1 MDAVVTTEKTS
12 VRNVIRYS
20 GAFIAFMIG
29 SGFATGQEIM
39 QFFTGYGLYSV
50 GGILISM
57 FLFAYSG
64 AILMRFGF
72 ETKNE
77 NINAFKFYCGKIFG
91 SFLEWFI
98 PIFLFMVVVVM
109 ISGAGATM
117 NQYFGTPQIVG
128 TVIMA
133 ALVLITNLFGLQ
145 KIVDII
151 GHLGP
156 ITILF
161 TLGIALVA
169 LAKNPGGLSGVSDAM
184 ARVGELPKATGSTS
198 TWWLAGILY
207 VAYNVTGSIPFLT
220 EMGKSANN
228 RKEAV
233 LGAFIGGIALMTS
246 ALLLNLALLSH
257 IEAIAGLEIPNLYLS
272 DLISPAVSFIFS
284 IILILEIFS
293 TASPMM
299 WVTTRKFG
307 GEEGSKKSRVVLA
320 GLTILALIGGQLPFG
335 QLVGTVYPY
344 TGYLGIAVLA
354 LIAMKT
360 FIDSRKPKAA

>member
-1 MDAVVTTEKTS
+1 
-12 VRNVIRYS
+12 
-20 GAFIAFMIG
+20 
-29 SGFATGQEIM
+29 
-39 QFFTGYGLYSV
+39 
-50 GGILISM
+50 
-57 FLFAYSG
+57 
-64 AILMRFGF
+64 
-72 ETKNE
+72 
-77 NINAFKFYCGKIFG
+77 
-91 SFLEWFI
+91 
-98 PIFLFMVVVVM
+98 
-109 ISGAGATM
+109 
-117 NQYFGTPQIVG
+117 
-128 TVIMA
+128 
-133 ALVLITNLFGLQ
+133 
-145 KIVDII
+145 
-151 GHLGP
+151 
-156 ITILF
+156 
-161 TLGIALVA
+161 
-169 LAKNPGGLSGVSDAM
+169 
-184 ARVGELPKATGSTS
+184 
-198 TWWLAGILY
+198 
-207 VAYNVTGSIPFLT
+207 
-220 EMGKSANN
+220 MGKSANN